1 MSLLF
6 ALLSIFTIYT
16 ERTFRTDCAV
26 EVYASPEIGNIVID
40 SIIVDFRTNP
50 ENLFSWA
57 FNGAGKQDD
66 KEKDAFLIDYKSTY
80 YDPKMNYGRAIID
93 VIVPKVKTFKNIS
106 LEGKVVDE
114 IENSFVFD
122 KNFEIDKFPLE
133 EITTYSRHVFIDATY
148 SGNLIKEA
156 YGNLYIIPISENKC
170 IYYMDMNIRFGWFFD
185 IFISKKV
192 YKNTMEWRIEQYMK
206 NLKSTAESLK

>member
-16 ERTFRTDCAV
+16 EKTFRTECAI
-26 EVYASPEIGNIVID
+26 EVYASPEVANVVVD

-66 KEKDAFLIDYKSTY
+66 KDKDAFLIDYKSTY
-80 YDPKMNYGRAIID
+80 YDPKMDYGRAIID
-93 VIVPKVKTFKNIS
+93 VIVPKVTTFKNIS

-122 KNFEIDKFPLE
+122 KNFEIDKFPLK

-148 SGNLIKEA
+148 SGNLIKKA
-156 YGNLYIIPISENKC
+156 YGNLTKDSVKAILDE
-170 IYYMDMNIRFGWFFD
+170 IR
-185 IFISKKV
+185 
-192 YKNTMEWRIEQYMK
+192 ER
-206 NLKSTAESLK
+206 A